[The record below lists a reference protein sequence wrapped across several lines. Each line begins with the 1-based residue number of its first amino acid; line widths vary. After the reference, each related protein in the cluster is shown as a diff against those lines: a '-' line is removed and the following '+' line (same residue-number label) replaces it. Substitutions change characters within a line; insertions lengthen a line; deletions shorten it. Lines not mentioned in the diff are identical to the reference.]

1 MKIKLKNN
9 QENKNRESLLLDLH
23 TGNVKEVPES
33 NDHWHQMETQN
44 CRNNWWADTTAN
56 VLVNTKYYFIG
67 YLLFKKIY
75 GNVKQIW

>member
-33 NDHWHQMETQN
+33 NDH
-44 CRNNWWADTTAN
+44 
-56 VLVNTKYYFIG
+56 
-67 YLLFKKIY
+67 
-75 GNVKQIW
+75 